1 MFDDWETHADSF
13 EQLSLTHEQEQE
25 LIIREKQEEA
35 DLELAKESFCNDYTP
50 KTITNNTVAF
60 NSLHTVNNPTN
71 TFKSNQSQSKFKQSC
86 ILHAENHQKEQQIK
100 ATEGKQKKHELN
112 IHSEIFGDEIEDEYE
127 EYSCMEDMY

>member
-25 LIIREKQEEA
+25 LINREKQEED

-50 KTITNNTVAF
+50 NSITNPLHNINNPLNKTKTI
-60 NSLHTVNNPTN
+60 H
-71 TFKSNQSQSKFKQSC
+71 SQTKFKQSC
-86 ILHAENHQKEQQIK
+86 IIHAEKHQKEQQQK
-100 ATEGKQKKHELN
+100 AIERKQKKHELN
-112 IHSEIFGDEIEDEYE
+112 IHSEIFGDDIKDEYE